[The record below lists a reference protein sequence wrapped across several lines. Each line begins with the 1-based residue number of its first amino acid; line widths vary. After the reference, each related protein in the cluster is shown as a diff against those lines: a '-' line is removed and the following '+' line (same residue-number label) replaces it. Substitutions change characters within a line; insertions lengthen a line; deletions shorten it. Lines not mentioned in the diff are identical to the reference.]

1 MCTLSH
7 GGDVNGTKLGLLLS
21 IAGVTLSLGPILSGA
36 VLFHAGI
43 HGVYE
48 LLMVGNASTL
58 QVPLSLLLSV
68 LAAPLTLIGLWEF
81 KKSVRINGD
90 YGN

>member
-1 MCTLSH
+1 M
-7 GGDVNGTKLGLLLS
+7 NGTKLGLLLS